1 MIGID
6 VATLTDTG
14 RARDKNED
22 AILVLPKWGILCV
35 ADGMG
40 GGRDGAWAST
50 TVVDLLRGEF
60 DPGCEAEDVGKRVR
74 RVRESVNRASEKIAR
89 RASSHGGPCGSTV
102 VVMVLAATLR
112 KEATLLHAGDSRAY
126 LFRKGEF
133 QLLTCD
139 HSVAEAV
146 GVSEGNL
153 PHIFKGRVTRAVGL
167 KADVGLDR
175 TNVQLRHG
183 DLCLLCSDGLTRML
197 PDQEIV
203 DILRDMTGGPLQR
216 ICETLVKKAN
226 MAGGTDNIS
235 VILAHVL

>member
-22 AILVLPKWGILCV
+22 AILVLPESGILCV

-40 GGRDGAWAST
+40 GGPDGAWAST
-50 TVVDLLRGEF
+50 KVVDSLRPEF
-60 DPGCEAEDVGKRVR
+60 DLAGESDDGEKRVSRLR
-74 RVRESVNRASEKIAR
+74 RAVNRASAEIAGR
-89 RASSHGGPCGSTV
+89 GSSRGRPCGSTV
-102 VVMVLAATLR
+102 VLMVLPTTLSE
-112 KEATLLHAGDSRAY
+112 EATLLHAGDSRAY
-126 LFRKGEF
+126 LFREGEL

-146 GVSEGNL
+146 GVSERNL

-167 KADVGLDR
+167 KPDVELDR
-175 TNVQLRHG
+175 TNSQLRHG

-203 DILRDMTGGPLQR
+203 DILRDMTGVPLQR
-216 ICETLVKKAN
+216 ICETLVRKAN

-235 VILAHVL
+235 VILARVL